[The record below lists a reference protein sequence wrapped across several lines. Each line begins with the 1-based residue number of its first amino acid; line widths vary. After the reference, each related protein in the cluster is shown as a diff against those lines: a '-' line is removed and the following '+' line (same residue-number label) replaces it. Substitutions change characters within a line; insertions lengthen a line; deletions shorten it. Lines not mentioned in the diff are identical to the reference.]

1 MPGLLWD
8 SVPGRPNPA
17 LKAAG
22 VTLVAVAVVIGAF
35 AATASGGSS
44 PTPPSFVPPVPTPE
58 PTESTPTTTESTPT
72 TPESTESTSTTPG
85 STSTTTGSTVASS
98 AVQQVLNEY
107 ESDYSGENIEG
118 LKTVF
123 SSDLVR
129 QDGSHAPEGLSQA
142 LETYQHQF
150 DELKNP
156 SYSLSGVSIQPG
168 SGEATASGQFT
179 ITDQNG
185 TVTGSITFHM
195 VEESE
200 RLLIDKL
207 TITHSQ

>member
-17 LKAAG
+17 LKAG
-22 VTLVAVAVVIGAF
+22 VVTLVAVVVVIGAF
-35 AATASGGSS
+35 AAAASGGSS
-44 PTPPSFVPPVPTPE
+44 PTPPSFVPPVSTPE
-58 PTESTPTTTESTPT
+58 SGESTPT
-72 TPESTESTSTTPG
+72 TPESTESTPTTPE
-85 STSTTTGSTVASS
+85 STSTAGDSTVESS

-107 ESDYSGENIEG
+107 ESDYSGENVEG
-118 LKTVF
+118 LKSVL
-123 SSDLVR
+123 SSNLVR

-150 DELKNP
+150 NELKNP
-156 SYSLSGVSIQPG
+156 SYSLSGMSIQPG
-168 SGEATASGQFT
+168 EGEATASGQFT

-195 VEESE
+195 VEENE
-200 RLLIDKL
+200 KLLIDKL
-207 TITHSQ
+207 TITPSK

>member
-17 LKAAG
+17 LKAG
-22 VTLVAVAVVIGAF
+22 VVTLVAVAVVIGAF
-35 AATASGGSS
+35 AAAASGGSS
-44 PTPPSFVPPVPTPE
+44 PTPPSFVPPVSTR
-58 PTESTPTTTESTPT
+58 ESGESTPT
-72 TPESTESTSTTPG
+72 TPESTESTPTTPE
-85 STSTTTGSTVASS
+85 STSTAGDSTVESS

-107 ESDYSGENIEG
+107 ESDYSGENVEG
-118 LKTVF
+118 LKSVL
-123 SSDLVR
+123 SSNLVR

-150 DELKNP
+150 NELKNP
-156 SYSLSGVSIQPG
+156 SYSLSGMSIQPG
-168 SGEATASGQFT
+168 EGEATASGQFT

-195 VEESE
+195 VEENE
-200 RLLIDKL
+200 KLLIDKL
-207 TITHSQ
+207 TITPSK